1 MPVVTV
7 DPQIVFAKDVVN
19 HSDFTIN
26 MTNWGLVAAKDV
38 VFGVPTDEVDFSF
51 SLLRGELERQALPFE
66 VTSEDGSESGAH
78 GIGRSGVGRW
88 AALKGLRNSLESH
101 H

>member
-7 DPQIVFAKDVVN
+7 DPQIVYAKDVVN

-38 VFGVPTDEVDFSF
+38 AFAVPTNEVDFSF
-51 SLLRGELERQALPFE
+51 SLLRAELERQALPFE
-66 VTSEDGSESGAH
+66 ATSEDGSASGA
-78 GIGRSGVGRW
+78 GG
-88 AALKGLRNSLESH
+88 
-101 H
+101 